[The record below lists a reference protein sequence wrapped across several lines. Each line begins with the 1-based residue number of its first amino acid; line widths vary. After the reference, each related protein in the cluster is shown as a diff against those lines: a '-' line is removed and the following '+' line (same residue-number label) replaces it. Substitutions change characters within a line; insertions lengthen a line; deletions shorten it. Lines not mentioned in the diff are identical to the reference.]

1 MIKKEVELGKTVES
15 AVKAGYKKTLMTA
28 IDVHAVLLLGSLALL
43 IGVGGLFTV
52 AIQAIIAVLT
62 SAVLC
67 LLLGRAINFTL
78 LSANKDKY
86 KYFKF
91 VREDDDDE

>member
-1 MIKKEVELGKTVES
+1 
-15 AVKAGYKKTLMTA
+15 MTA
-28 IDVHAVLLLGSLALL
+28 IDVLAVLLLGSLALL

-52 AIQAIIAVLT
+52 ALQAIIAVCA
-62 SAVLC
+62 SAAFCV
-67 LLLGRAINFTL
+67 LLGRAINFTC

-86 KYFKF
+86 KYFKL